1 MFEKLSSI
9 EARYIELEKKM
20 SEPEV
25 AQDNALYCRLAK
37 ELSDIQALVVKYR
50 LYKKLSSENQELEE
64 ELFSK
69 KHDEEFTGL
78 LQQEVSD
85 LKRNI
90 EKCKVELEELLVGED
105 PQESRD
111 IIIEIR
117 AGTGGAEASLF
128 VADLFR
134 IYSKYIARKNFK
146 LEMLSTSPTEARG
159 FREIIFSV
167 KGRGAYKRLKF
178 ESGVH
183 RVQRVPVT
191 EASGRIHTST
201 VTVAVLPEAEELE
214 VEINPRDIKV
224 DVYRSSGHGGQS
236 VNTTDSAVRITHI
249 PTGIVVICQD
259 ERSQLKNKNKALR
272 VLRARLLERFK
283 AQQEAKMSTDRKS
296 QIGSAQRSEKIRTY
310 NFPDRRVSDHRI
322 GLTLYKFDNIMEGDI
337 DEFIDALLVAEKN
350 ATLVSGKNDDE
361 NGTD

>member
-1 MFEKLSSI
+1 MFEKLSST
-9 EARYIELEKKM
+9 EARYVELEKKM

-25 AQDNALYCRLAK
+25 AQDNALYSRLAK
-37 ELSDIQALVVKYR
+37 ELSNIQGLVVKYR
-50 LYKKLSSENQELEE
+50 LYKKLSSESHELEE

-69 KHDEEFTGL
+69 KHDEEFTNL
-78 LQQEVSD
+78 LYQEVAD
-85 LKRNI
+85 LKRKI
-90 EKCKVELEELLVGED
+90 EKCKSELEELLIGEN

-128 VADLFR
+128 VADLFK
-134 IYSKYIARKNFK
+134 IYSKYIGKKNFK
-146 LEMLSTSPTEARG
+146 LEILNTSPTEAKG

-167 KGRGAYKRLKF
+167 KGKGAYKRFKF

-183 RVQRVPVT
+183 RVQRVPTT

-201 VTVAVLPEAEELE
+201 VTVAVLAEPEEIEL
-214 VEINPRDIKV
+214 EINPKDIKV
-224 DVYRSSGHGGQS
+224 DVFRSSGPGGQS
-236 VNTTDSAVRITHI
+236 VNTTDSAVRLTHI
-249 PTGIVVICQD
+249 PTGIIVTCQD

-272 VLRARLLERFK
+272 VLRAKLLDRFK
-283 AQQEAKMSTDRKS
+283 AEQESKISTDRKS

-322 GLTLYKFDNIMEGDI
+322 GLTLYKFDNIMEGDL

-350 ATLVSGKNDDE
+350 ATLGSGKNDDE
-361 NGTD
+361 NRVD